1 MTDDVFEIRGVSVG
15 VAVTCIFLRKHNFDG
30 ILTKTELN
38 WVFWTCYTLI
48 YSYLNVI
55 EIQFIQYVTCKIHPS
70 TSLFPTTA

>member
-1 MTDDVFEIRGVSVG
+1 MTDDVFAIRGVSVG
-15 VAVTCIFLRKHNFDG
+15 VEVTGIFFRKHNFDG